1 MVMVGSRLGEQLEQV
16 VALIAEASSCVT
28 PLVQLVAL
36 GACSEGWHRKAA
48 S

>member
-1 MVMVGSRLGEQLEQV
+1 MMVGSRLGEQV

-36 GACSEGWHRKAA
+36 GARSEGWHRKAA